1 MLRNPIWN
9 SGARIDEVQEL
20 RTGHVDDEQGTLQ
33 LPNLKQRRRSQK
45 AVYVSPDLATQLP
58 ALARNLRIGVDGY
71 LFQSRENQGVPMSRF
86 RAYRIIAVAA
96 QRAQVLKI
104 SPRSGKLVSVWPHT
118 FHHSAAKCHLEQTL
132 RLHYVQDQLGHAT
145 PETTKQY
152 ICGSPTPTN
161 GG

>member
-1 MLRNPIWN
+1 MT
-9 SGARIDEVQEL
+9 AR
-20 RTGHVDDEQGTLQ
+20 GTHQ
-33 LPNLKQRRRSQK
+33 
-45 AVYVSPDLATQLP
+45 
-58 ALARNLRIGVDGY
+58 
-71 LFQSRENQGVPMSRF
+71 RF

-96 QRAQVLKI
+96 QWAQILKI